1 LLARKAELKS
11 KMVTLPWGPWDAHNE
26 AHGGSPKIGP
36 AATTDGWKNKFRMAA
51 HAANA
56 AIAGSRR
63 GTRSLLVVR
72 RFVVCSTAGSN
83 GYWGLEMTTIKCGS
97 KLLDLASTDPNFDT
111 RRSEYRRWYE
121 SLILAMVAA
130 LAVMGIGVSVFF

>member
-1 LLARKAELKS
+1 
-11 KMVTLPWGPWDAHNE
+11 MVVSSNVSIYNPF
-26 AHGGSPKIGP
+26 GGG
-36 AATTDGWKNKFRMAA
+36 FC
-51 HAANA
+51 
-56 AIAGSRR
+56 SRR

-111 RRSEYRRWYE
+111 RRSEYRRWHE

-130 LAVMGIGVSVFF
+130 LAVIGIGVSVFF